1 MSIDFGTAFL
11 FLIIGTV
18 VPLTL
23 FPVVFAIG
31 ARKSWWR
38 TPAGRALMV
47 STTSLAAVLYVTL
60 ARRVFG
66 DYPYREAV
74 LLAVFSGVF
83 LGAWLKLGALVYELS
98 RGRSGHR
105 RRSLTGHDES

>member
-1 MSIDFGTAFL
+1 LRLDFETAFL
-11 FLIIGTV
+11 ILVVGTV

-23 FPVVFAIG
+23 FPIVFAVG
-31 ARKSWWR
+31 ARRSWWR

-60 ARRVFG
+60 GRLAFG
-66 DYPYREAV
+66 DYPNREVV
-74 LLAVFSGVF
+74 LLVVFSGVF
-83 LGAWLKLGALVYELS
+83 IGAWLKFGALVYELS

-105 RRSLTGHDES
+105 RRSLTDE